1 MPTARRVHPRLADLC
16 VLTVGAVLLAAPAAA
31 ETWYVAPKGNDK
43 AAGTSAQTAFKT
55 LGRATKE
62 LKPGDTLKVASGTY
76 YEQFAL
82 AASGTAEQPITVV
95 GDGPTRPVIK
105 NLEDAITISG
115 SYIDLSFFEAHSMGE
130 GSAISIGKKNHH
142 IRVAGSIARDSGCGG
157 IAAQQ
162 TDYLTIEDNIVRG
175 NSQRS
180 PWQCSGISIYQA
192 KAFDDKPGFHN
203 VIRRNISYAN
213 MNLVVDN
220 KISQS
225 GGKTT
230 DGNGIIIDDF
240 RNTQLNSTNGVYKA
254 ATLVENNLVVD
265 NGGRGIQVFLSDN
278 VMVRNNTA
286 YMNLKDKNLMG
297 PTNGELS
304 AVKSGNV
311 TFVNNVA
318 VVRDKKMVGFLDS
331 ITTGNRWDNNLS
343 LGGARRYTYQSDA
356 RFGDGNQVDVDPKL
370 RAPAA
375 DAINADFRPRPDSP
389 LVQAGLADHA
399 PRDDLDKQARPEG
412 KRPTLG
418 AYEPKAD

>member
-1 MPTARRVHPRLADLC
+1 MLV
-16 VLTVGAVLLAAPAAA
+16 AALPAAA
-31 ETWYVAPKGNDK
+31 ETWYVTLRGNDK
-43 AAGTSAQTAFKT
+43 ATGTAPDQAFKT
-55 LGRATKE
+55 IARATRE

-76 YEQFAL
+76 YEQVAL
-82 AASGTAEQPITVV
+82 NRSGEDGKPIVVV
-95 GDGPTRPVIK
+95 GEGTTRPVIK
-105 NLEDAITISG
+105 NLEDAILISG

-142 IRVAGSIARDSGCGG
+142 VRVANSVARDSGCGG

-162 TDYLTIEDNIVRG
+162 TDYLVIEDNIVRG

-203 VIRRNISYAN
+203 IIRRNVSYAN

-240 RNTQLNSTNGVYKA
+240 RNTQLNSTSGIYRA

-265 NGGRGIQVFLSDN
+265 NGGRGIHVFLSDN
-278 VMVRNNTA
+278 VMIRNNTA

-297 PTNGELS
+297 PRNGELS
-304 AVKSGNV
+304 AVKSGTI
-311 TFVNNVA
+311 TFVNNLA
-318 VVRDKKMVGFLDS
+318 IVRDKKFIGFFDS
-331 ITTGNRWDNNLS
+331 LTTGNRWDGNLAF
-343 LGGARRYTYQSDA
+343 GGVDRHSEQSDA
-356 RFGDGNQVDVDPKL
+356 RWGETNISVDPKL

-375 DAINADFRPRPDSP
+375 DAVAADFHPRPDSP
-389 LVQAGLADHA
+389 VVNAGLADQA
-399 PRDDLDKQARPEG
+399 PSEDLDKQKRPEG

-418 AYEPKAD
+418 AFEPKGD